1 MARAATP
8 IIVSLML
15 LVESGGLGAQSP
27 AAATTGQQAPSM
39 AAEYRIQV
47 GDELDIKLYYS
58 PDLNEHVIVR
68 PDGRI
73 SLQLIPEIAAADMTP
88 AALTKQ
94 LTELYSTQLKQ
105 PQVTVIVRAF
115 GSQRIYV
122 DGEVGKPG
130 MIPILGLMTILQAIS
145 QAGGVKETGRATE
158 AIIIR
163 RGEVNKPLVFR
174 VNLKSAR
181 DGTDLSQDVTLA
193 PFDIVFVPRSRI
205 ANVNLWMDQY
215 IRKNIPIPFGLQYG
229 VYR

>member
-1 MARAATP
+1 MKRSQTL
-8 IIVSLML
+8 IIVFL
-15 LVESGGLGAQSP
+15 LLHVEGGRILAQSTTAVAP
-27 AAATTGQQAPSM
+27 DQAASPIEK
-39 AAEYRIQV
+39 EYRIQV
-47 GDELDIKLYYS
+47 GDELDIKFFYS

-73 SLQLIPEIAAADMTP
+73 SLQLIPEVMVADMTP
-88 AALTKQ
+88 AALTKH
-94 LTELYSTQLKQ
+94 LTEQYSTQLKQ

-115 GSQRIYV
+115 GAQRIYV

-130 MIPILGLMTILQAIS
+130 MIPILGLMTVLQALS
-145 QAGGVKETGRATE
+145 QAGGVKDTGRATE
-158 AIIIR
+158 AIIVR
-163 RGEVNKPLVFR
+163 RGAANKPSVFR

-181 DGTDLSQDVTLA
+181 DGTDLSQDVALA